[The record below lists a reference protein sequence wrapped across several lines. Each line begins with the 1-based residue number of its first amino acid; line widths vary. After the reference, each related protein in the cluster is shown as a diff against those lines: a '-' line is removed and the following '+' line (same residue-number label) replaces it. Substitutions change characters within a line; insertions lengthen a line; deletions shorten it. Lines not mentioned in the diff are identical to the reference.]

1 MLRSSQ
7 RDNPSL
13 RDNIQT
19 LSVSFLQTEYR
30 IIANP
35 RKHLLPGVLFV
46 LVEPRNNI
54 FSFAYTIPRKNTCK
68 WAGNFEM
75 AVVMKMKKWKCILVL
90 VVTLVVGGLLHNV
103 YVWIP
108 NGFTALIAPVNE
120 SLWEHTKIIFYP
132 LLLAG
137 FLCNRKKDPVAG
149 AAWGLAAVGASAMML
164 VTAYGYHRV
173 FEQDSFI
180 FDIALYVVAI
190 LVGFFLAQILKR
202 LTVDKGWQ
210 VISKIVVWGMFL
222 FGLLRTVLFLR

>member
-1 MLRSSQ
+1 
-7 RDNPSL
+7 
-13 RDNIQT
+13 
-19 LSVSFLQTEYR
+19 
-30 IIANP
+30 
-35 RKHLLPGVLFV
+35 
-46 LVEPRNNI
+46 
-54 FSFAYTIPRKNTCK
+54 
-68 WAGNFEM
+68 
-75 AVVMKMKKWKCILVL
+75 MKMKKWKCILVL